1 MMVRNRL
8 AVGTG
13 VALVGLLVAAT
24 AVLVH
29 ATLFR
34 PKTIIAYFSTTTAI
48 YPDDGVRVSGVKVGT
63 IVSIDPVGTQ
73 TKLTMTVDR
82 NVPIPADAKAVIV
95 AQNLISARYVQLTPA
110 YRSSGPV
117 MADGAAIPADR
128 TAVPVEWDEVKQQL
142 TRLANALGPSG
153 ATTSSTSVGRFID
166 SAANALGDN
175 GDKLRQT
182 LAQLSGVGRI
192 LANGSGD
199 IVETLKNLQTFVT
212 ALSGST
218 EQIVQFEHRLAT
230 LTSVLD
236 GSTSELDAALTNL
249 SEAVG
254 DVQGFLAESRDKTS
268 EQVARL
274 ANVTQN
280 LVDHRGDVEQILHL
294 APNAIANTYS
304 SLDPQIKAPAGTFV
318 FNNLSDP
325 VGFFCTTIS
334 AMANVTAP
342 ETGRLCKQYFGPA
355 LRSLNANSI
364 PIPFAP
370 ILTRTP
376 PPEDLIY
383 SEPKLA
389 PGGAGADPPAPEMP
403 PWVSAYAG
411 LPGGTT
417 QGTDWP
423 LPVIAPPGTTSLPDI
438 LLPAEQPPPPNAPA
452 DQPPGEPQAGE
463 GTP

>member
-1 MMVRNRL
+1 L
-8 AVGTG
+8 AAGTA
-13 VALVGLLVAAT
+13 VALVGLIMAAT

-29 ATLFR
+29 ATMFG
-34 PKTIIAYFSTTTAI
+34 PKTITAYFSTTTAI

-63 IVSIDPVGTQ
+63 IVSIEPQGTQ

-82 NVPIPADAKAVIV
+82 DVPIPADAKAVIV

-110 YRSSGPV
+110 YRSTGAV
-117 MADGAAIPADR
+117 MGDGAVIPADR

-142 TRLANALGPSG
+142 TRLADAMGPNG
-153 ATTSSTSVGRFID
+153 ATSTTSVGRFID

-182 LAQLSGVGRI
+182 LTQLSGVGRI

-268 EQVARL
+268 EQVQRL
-274 ANVTQN
+274 ANITQN

-294 APNAIANTYS
+294 APNAIANTYN

-334 AMANVTAP
+334 AMANITAP
-342 ETGRLCKQYFGPA
+342 ETGKLCKQYFGPA
-355 LRSLNANSI
+355 LRSMNANSI

-370 ILTRTP
+370 VLTRTP

-389 PGGAGADPPAPEMP
+389 PGGAGEGPAAPEMLP
-403 PWVSAYAG
+403 AVSAYTG
-411 LPGGTT
+411 LPGDTPGAD
-417 QGTDWP
+417 GP
-423 LPVIAPPGTTSLPDI
+423 LPVIGPGTTSLPDM
-438 LLPAEQPPPPNAPA
+438 LLPAEQPPAPSTPA
-452 DQPPGEPQAGE
+452 APQSGEPQAGE